1 MFIQLLSCYCD
12 FSVEIFD
19 KSNVCIILIML
30 DKCKNKSYHYI
41 QPLSLQCYGE
51 CLVQLFSY
59 IKSCNLSI
67 PLLLGCGMY
76 FLSPAIL
83 SFLSIFTPFLIF
95 ISNYFFFFF
104 LLPSLISLTCSVFLF
119 KSNEKQ
125 KQWYQ
130 EVSSMYFLL
139 KIVLK

>member
-76 FLSPAIL
+76 FLSPGY
-83 SFLSIFTPFLIF
+83 SIFSVYLYTL
-95 ISNYFFFFF
+95 SYLYLKLLFFF

-125 KQWYQ
+125 KQ
-130 EVSSMYFLL
+130 
-139 KIVLK
+139 

>member
-41 QPLSLQCYGE
+41 QLLSLQCYGE

-83 SFLSIFTPFLIF
+83 SIFTPFLIS
-95 ISNYFFFFF
+95 ISNYFFFYCLHWSLWPAVFF
-104 LLPSLISLTCSVFLF
+104 FSNLTKNRNNDIKKFHQCIF
-119 KSNEKQ
+119 
-125 KQWYQ
+125 Y
-130 EVSSMYFLL
+130 L
-139 KIVLK
+139 K